1 MKQMI
6 LSKDAKERKET
17 PITSGLLHYFPRA
30 CAAVANASWHGNQQH
45 HPDKPLFW
53 DRTKSTDHLDCI
65 GRHLV
70 DAGAFDTDGVRH
82 STKMAWRAFANLEL
96 ELEAAEQEVE
106 YYHQPTLESIQE
118 IVKDALD
125 NCTIYSA
132 PRSEEYDRQIIAPH
146 LEAILDE
153 IEYRKSKN
161 D

>member
-1 MKQMI
+1 MI

-70 DAGAFDTDGVRH
+70 DAGAMDTDGVRH

-96 ELEAAEQEVE
+96 ELEAAETEEGEYDLATLEKVEQIILEVE
-106 YYHQPTLESIQE
+106 E
-118 IVKDALD
+118 
-125 NCTIYSA
+125 NCTNYSS
-132 PRSEEYDRQIIAPH
+132 PLGRESDRAVIQPH
-146 LEAILDE
+146 LDAILDE
-153 IEYRKSKN
+153 VQELKDNAK
-161 D
+161 